1 MSIHG
6 VSHAGAVPH
15 AEEHGHPGAAEYIRI
30 ALILAAITAV
40 EVGVYYIEGL
50 RPIIG
55 PILVTL
61 SAAKFSLV
69 VMFYMHLKFDHR
81 LFSGMFLFGL
91 ATAVFTIIAFIAL
104 FHGLLPL

>member
-1 MSIHG
+1 MSVHD
-6 VSHAGAVPH
+6 VPHVVPH
-15 AEEHGHPGAAEYIRI
+15 AEERPHPGAAEYVRVAI
-30 ALILAAITAV
+30 ALTIITAI
-40 EVGVYYIEGL
+40 EVGVYYVEAL

-81 LFSGMFLFGL
+81 LFTGMFMFGFAM
-91 ATAVFTIIAFIAL
+91 ATFTIIVLIAL